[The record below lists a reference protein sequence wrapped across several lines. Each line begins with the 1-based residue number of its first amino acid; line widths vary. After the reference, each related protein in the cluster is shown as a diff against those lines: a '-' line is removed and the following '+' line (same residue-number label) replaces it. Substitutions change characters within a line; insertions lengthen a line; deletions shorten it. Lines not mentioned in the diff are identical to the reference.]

1 MSALNCCPVCFSD
14 EHLSAEWCPNVWI
27 DKETGTRVFT
37 PPVFASFSERT
48 LVDTGEAYDF
58 TQTTEGVRDGDLIRC
73 QHEGREV
80 WAVLVSA
87 WPVAFDGLD
96 EEGQAGEL
104 HTLDHILDLYSLDE
118 GKYAKSFDVAE
129 RYVEAQAAKS

>member
-14 EHLSAEWCPNVWI
+14 EHLSAEWCPDVWI
-27 DKETGTRVFT
+27 DEETKTRVFS
-37 PPVFASFSERT
+37 PRT
-48 LVDTGEAYDF
+48 ISGVTGLTRPYGTGEAYDF
-58 TQTTEGVRDGDLIRC
+58 TQTCDHVRDGDLIRC
-73 QHEGREV
+73 EHDGREV

-96 EEGQAGEL
+96 EEGQAGSL
-104 HTLDHILDLYSLDE
+104 HTLDDVRDLYSLDE

-129 RYVEAQAAKS
+129 RYVLARS